1 MTVTNDRPDDGNA
14 ASSADFI
21 RLPRKQFIQ
30 AMVCVAL
37 AMFLG
42 SLGQT
47 IVATALYSI
56 VADIGGFDRYAWV
69 ATAYILGATAV
80 APIAGGLSDL
90 YGRKSLFIVGLSV
103 FIAGSCLSGMSA
115 SMNELLAFRALQ
127 GVGGGVTMTCSLTAL
142 ADLIPPQRRGRFQG
156 LMAGVF
162 GIASVF
168 GPVAGGFIT
177 DLFSWHGT
185 FFVKFPIAI
194 AILAL
199 FVRVY
204 PNDGK
209 QAADQKLDYPG
220 MLLLVCA
227 LASLL
232 LALSLGGAEYDWDSR
247 EFIGLLTFGLA
258 MAAVF
263 VIVELRT
270 DNPIMSLRMY
280 AEPMMAIAMFIVLL
294 TGFALYGCLL
304 FLPMFFQGVL
314 GLSAASSGN
323 LLVPML
329 PALVLGAI
337 LSGQLLSRTGER
349 YRLHV
354 TCSTALTTLGMYLI
368 ATMNS
373 ETDVLLIAIY
383 LVLTGFGVGAT
394 LSTITVAVQN
404 STPFRHVGAATAAN
418 QFWRTVGGMMGLAVA
433 GAVMTSSFSS
443 ELAAVISD
451 RAAFA
456 LPEAWLSALQES
468 PGKLLDP
475 ATAESLRAMLAQ
487 AGSAGAEE
495 VARLFDS
502 LQSALAAALSDVFT
516 VLLVAAGLS
525 FGPALL
531 FRKSPN
537 GPLASQSGK

>member
-1 MTVTNDRPDDGNA
+1 MTVTNDRPDDRKTERSEGFV
-14 ASSADFI
+14 S
-21 RLPRKQFIQ
+21 LPRKQFIQ
-30 AMVCVAL
+30 ALICVAL

-90 YGRKSLFIVGLSV
+90 YGRKPLFIAGLSV
-103 FIAGSCLSGMSA
+103 FIVGSCLSGISA
-115 SMNELLAFRALQ
+115 SMTELIAFRVLQ
-127 GVGGGVTMTCSLTAL
+127 GVGGGVVMTCSLTAP

-177 DLFSWHGT
+177 DLFSWHGI
-185 FFVKFPIAI
+185 FLLKVPIAL

-199 FVRVY
+199 FVRAY
-204 PNDGK
+204 PNDRK
-209 QAADQKLDYPG
+209 QVADSKLDYPG

-232 LALSLGGAEYDWDSR
+232 LALSLGGAQYDWDSR
-247 EFIGLLTFGLA
+247 EFIGLLTFGLVT
-258 MAAVF
+258 AAVF
-263 VIVELRT
+263 VFVELRT
-270 DNPIMSLRMY
+270 DKPIMSLQMY
-280 AEPMMAIAMFIVLL
+280 AEPMVVLAMSIVFL

-314 GLSAASSGN
+314 GFSAASSGN

-329 PALVLGAI
+329 PALVLGAM
-337 LSGQLLSRTGER
+337 LSGQLLSRAGER

-354 TCSTALTTLGMYLI
+354 ACGTVLAALGMYSI
-368 ATMNS
+368 ATMDV
-373 ETDVLLIAIY
+373 ETDVLLIEIY
-383 LVLTGFGVGAT
+383 LVMTGFGVGAT

-404 STPFRHVGAATAAN
+404 SAPFRHVGAATAAN

-433 GAVMTSSFSS
+433 GSVMTSSFSS
-443 ELAAVISD
+443 GLATVISD
-451 RAAFA
+451 RTAFA
-456 LPEAWLSALQES
+456 LPQEWLSTFRES
-468 PGKLLDP
+468 PEKLLDP
-475 ATAESLRAMLAQ
+475 ATAESLRAKLAQ
-487 AGSAGAEE
+487 AESAGAEE
-495 VARLFDS
+495 ADRLFNA
-502 LQSALAAALSDVFT
+502 LQSALAVALSDVFM

-525 FGPALL
+525 FGAALL

-537 GPLASQSGK
+537 GGKSAPNA